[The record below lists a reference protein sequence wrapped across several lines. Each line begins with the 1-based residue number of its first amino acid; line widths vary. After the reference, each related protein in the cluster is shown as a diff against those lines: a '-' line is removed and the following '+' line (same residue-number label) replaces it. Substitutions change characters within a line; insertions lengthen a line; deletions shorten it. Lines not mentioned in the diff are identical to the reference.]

1 MSPRT
6 GTTKNSSAALRRGAR
21 LAAVQA
27 LYQLT
32 LGGGDADSGA
42 LGDGEVEDAIIE
54 FLAHR
59 PGAELPE
66 DAYAEVDDEMFSDLV
81 RGTRRH
87 RGNLVEILNG
97 ALPQRWKFDRLD
109 RILAEILGCA
119 AYEMQHRP
127 DVPVAVIINEYVE
140 ITKAFYDGNE
150 GGFINGILQEI
161 AQSLRAEEVLEHRNE
176 RTRSS

>member
-1 MSPRT
+1 MSRQP
-6 GTTKNSSAALRRGAR
+6 GKIESSAGSLRRASR

-32 LGGGDADSGA
+32 LSDPDSG
-42 LGDGEVEDAIIE
+42 DNEVEDAIIE
-54 FLAHR
+54 FLTHR

-66 DAYAEVDDEMFSDLV
+66 DAYAEVDDDLFSDLV

-87 RGNLVEILNG
+87 HPDLVQLMDSV
-97 ALPQRWKFDRLD
+97 LPRRWKFERLD
-109 RILAEILGCA
+109 RILAEVMGCA
-119 AYEMQHRP
+119 AYELKYRP

-150 GGFINGILQEI
+150 GGFINGVLQEV
-161 AQSLRAEEVLEHRNE
+161 AQKLRAEELLEHKNE
-176 RTRSS
+176 RANSS